1 MRDSRAAVRGRA
13 AIAQARFISRSYLD
27 RLFVVGDGVS
37 EVIRAKRLDRV
48 RRDLEDPQLG
58 HEPVFAIGTRWGFVS
73 PSHFS
78 RVFRGA
84 FGQSPT
90 EYRAAAMSRLGS

>member
-1 MRDSRAAVRGRA
+1 MAGRQTTALAWSRAAVCGRA
-13 AIAQARFISRSYLD
+13 
-27 RLFVVGDGVS
+27 
-37 EVIRAKRLDRV
+37 
-48 RRDLEDPQLG
+48 
-58 HEPVFAIGTRWGFVS
+58 AIGTRWGFVS

>member
-1 MRDSRAAVRGRA
+1 MPQTTALGGSRAAVCGRA
-13 AIAQARFISRSYLD
+13 AIAQAH
-27 RLFVVGDGVS
+27 GVS

>member
-1 MRDSRAAVRGRA
+1 MAGRQTTALAGSRAAVCGRA
-13 AIAQARFISRSYLD
+13 AIAQAH
-27 RLFVVGDGVS
+27 GVS

-48 RRDLEDPQLG
+48 RRDLEDPQLD